1 MDLSSPRGSS
11 INDFICKEYYT
22 LHYATFDQAL
32 ALVSSFGT
40 VALMAKLDLKHA
52 VMIHYDF
59 KERQEQYKLNSAL
72 MSAM

>member
-52 VMIHYDF
+52 VMILTTSRND
-59 KERQEQYKLNSAL
+59 KNSINSTQL
-72 MSAM
+72 